1 LYAYVAHIRRV
12 FDCVCTGEWRKA
24 LSLLLRM
31 INAGLEPDLTAYN
44 AAISASAKCGTLLS
58 VTLPFRLQAQC
69 VLFARVDLCI
79 YTCCL

>member
-1 LYAYVAHIRRV
+1 MHCTHTYTVYL
-12 FDCVCTGEWRKA
+12 FVCTGEWRKA

-58 VTLPFRLQAQC
+58 VTLPLHLPAQPIFTI
-69 VLFARVDLCI
+69 LLI
-79 YTCCL
+79 YFIHV